1 MTSQHLSD
9 IHGYAAMRTAE
20 IQHTAAARR
29 LSREAALTV
38 APKCPWYTRFR
49 FTLRRRIARQPA
61 TVATLPAPCDESRIR
76 PAA

>member
-20 IQHTAAARR
+20 LEQLAAARR
-29 LSREAALTV
+29 LSRDAALSV

-49 FTLRRRIARQPA
+49 FTLRRRVARQPA
-61 TVATLPAPCDESRIR
+61 TVATLPANCGESGVR